1 MPPHSPASQP
11 PTRWEL
17 LPFLLPETHW
27 DTQTLPLFHFT
38 VSRARF
44 HLLHCPLHLLPKHTA
59 LADSAP
65 AQQIAAP
72 QLSLLYPL
80 MSPVNRQPGF
90 ILLWKP
96 PLSPSPA
103 QCWAHSRRSVNLC
116 SKRWF
121 DKGKT
126 QRSLSKGAAVFPP
139 AHTWPGFW
147 VGPLLTLSKQL
158 GHHVLTAGL
167 GLLRLARQA
176 AVCRFQSL
184 CFKIKE
190 RCLSVK

>member
-27 DTQTLPLFHFT
+27 DTQTLPLFHLT

-72 QLSLLYPL
+72 QL
-80 MSPVNRQPGF
+80 SPVNRQPGF

-121 DKGKT
+121 DKLPV
-126 QRSLSKGAAVFPP
+126 QRGCRVPTSTHLARLLGGTPTHSEQAAWPPCPDCWPGPP
-139 AHTWPGFW
+139 ASCSPSG
-147 VGPLLTLSKQL
+147 
-158 GHHVLTAGL
+158 GL
-167 GLLRLARQA
+167 QIPI
-176 AVCRFQSL
+176 SL
-184 CFKIKE
+184 F
-190 RCLSVK
+190 